1 MLSVTR
7 HCRFPNQD
15 STMSALPTIFLSHGS
30 PMLALQDTPARR
42 FLQGLGK
49 SLARPQ
55 AIVVVSA
62 HWESNELLVNG
73 NPQPE
78 TWHDFGGFPQALHEV
93 QYPAPGHVEL
103 AEKVADATGGK
114 VRTDWGLDHGT
125 WCVLRRMFPNA
136 DVPVVQLSIDRGK
149 RFDEHLALGRSLAPL
164 RDEGVLVLG
173 SGNIV
178 HNLRDAIGHMRTGD
192 LGTPAWAARFDEATA
207 QAVQEHDLDALVA
220 LGSSPDARHAHPSL
234 EHWIPILYAA
244 GASRSDDAVS
254 FPIQGF
260 DWGSLSMR
268 AVRFG

>member
-1 MLSVTR
+1 
-7 HCRFPNQD
+7 
-15 STMSALPTIFLSHGS
+15 MSRTPVLFVGHGS
-30 PMLALQDTPARR
+30 PMHGIEDNAWSRGFA
-42 FLQGLGK
+42 GLTEGM
-49 SLARPQ
+49 ARPE
-55 AIVVVSA
+55 AVLVISA
-62 HWESNELLVNG
+62 HWETDGTATTG
-73 NPQPE
+73 NAEPR
-78 TWHDFGGFPQALHEV
+78 TIHDFGGFPQALHEV

-103 AEKVADATGGK
+103 AEKVADATGGE

-125 WCVLRRMFPNA
+125 WCVLRRMFPEA

-149 RFDEHLALGRSLAPL
+149 RFDEHLALGRSLASL

-192 LGTPAWAARFDEATA
+192 LSTPAWAARFDEATA
-207 QAVQEHDLDALVA
+207 QAVQEHDLDALAA
-220 LGSSPDARHAHPSL
+220 LGSSPDARQAHPSL
-234 EHWIPILYAA
+234 EHWIPMLYAA